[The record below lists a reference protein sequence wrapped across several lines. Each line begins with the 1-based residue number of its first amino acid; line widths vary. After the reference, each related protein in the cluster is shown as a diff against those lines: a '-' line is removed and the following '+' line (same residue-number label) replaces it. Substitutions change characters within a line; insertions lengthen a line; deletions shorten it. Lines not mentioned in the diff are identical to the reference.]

1 MHDLEYIRRRQKL
14 LEKKRK
20 RAAEVEAKEEA
31 IRVAKMKAEAREQE
45 KTAARKKL
53 LKEQQENDRLHE
65 RHVKRKQKQ
74 AQQKWDDRL
83 DILLAQIKEQ
93 SRKQSKLE
101 EIRIIIK
108 KREPSLIELDWDRW
122 LSIDLNKKLALL
134 DFEYALEM
142 FKRDNLMA
150 KRRKRTRGKKKQF
163 NYGLSFTGNDADGAR
178 ADLVATQFNPHD
190 PDGSGKPL
198 AESGFTVAYWYRPDE
213 SYTNSFH
220 ISWKVHTNSRFDFG
234 LMDADQPYIGVGPEN
249 KKLTTKWETM
259 LSTSGNDDIKSTFL
273 DDDGKILKNGT
284 WMHIAV
290 TYAGTDNPDGDGNM
304 LRKIYVNGRH
314 IYGGFGETKQ
324 SVDWTRKADTMVQ
337 GVAFGMRAVQASGTD
352 SESGLRNT
360 KYNNGNACGLD
371 EIAFYKEE
379 KDANWVTSVY
389 NGGAGYNHKNS
400 GGNGLVGYWKFSE
413 GKGTTVKDLSGYG
426 HHGTL
431 TNALYGTSIDNAINN
446 LPPSGTP
453 TWIKVPKGYG
463 Q

>member
-93 SRKQSKLE
+93 SRKQAKLE

-163 NYGLSFTGNDADGAR
+163 NYALTFSGDRSGAT
-178 ADLVATQFNPHD
+178 DSYATTTFNPD
-190 PDGSGKPL
+190 TYSL
-198 AESGFTVAYWYRPDE
+198 WNGFTISFWVRPDE
-213 SYTNSFH
+213 EMNQTSVMLGSKANSPNARFHFGIHSNGNINVGIGTANTTGINNPMEIGKWYNWVLTYTGEDKGTGER
-220 ISWKVHTNSRFDFG
+220 KVRMWINNDPRMTSNTNTRWANQDEGMTIYFG
-234 LMDADQPYIGVGPEN
+234 GRNVD
-249 KKLTTKWETM
+249 
-259 LSTSGNDDIKSTFL
+259 TSGYSLGFACALTNVAIYNVCKDSDGTFA
-273 DDDGKILKNGT
+273 NE
-284 WMHIAV
+284 V
-290 TYAGTDNPDGDGNM
+290 
-304 LRKIYVNGRH
+304 
-314 IYGGFGETKQ
+314 
-324 SVDWTRKADTMVQ
+324 
-337 GVAFGMRAVQASGTD
+337 
-352 SESGLRNT
+352 
-360 KYNNGNACGLD
+360 YNNGIKHN
-371 EIAFYKEE
+371 
-379 KDANWVTSVY
+379 Y
-389 NGGAGYNHKNS
+389 NGADD
-400 GGNGLVGYWKFSE
+400 LVGYWRFSE
-413 GKGTTVKDLSGYG
+413 GNGITIADTSGNGNNGTFGAISGQTTAYP
-426 HHGTL
+426 
-431 TNALYGTSIDNAINN
+431 IWEKI
-446 LPPSGTP
+446 
-453 TWIKVPKGYG
+453 
-463 Q
+463 

>member
-163 NYGLSFTGNDADGAR
+163 NYALTFSGDRSGAT
-178 ADLVATQFNPHD
+178 DSYATTTFNPD
-190 PDGSGKPL
+190 TYEL
-198 AESGFTVAYWYRPDE
+198 WNGFTISFWVRPDE
-213 SYTNSFH
+213 AMNQTSVMLGSKANSPNARFHFGIHSNGNINVGIGTANTTGINNPMEIGKWYNWVLTYTGEDKGTGER
-220 ISWKVHTNSRFDFG
+220 KVRMWINNDPRMTSNTNTRWANQDEDQTIYFG
-234 LMDADQPYIGVGPEN
+234 G
-249 KKLTTKWETM
+249 
-259 LSTSGNDDIKSTFL
+259 
-273 DDDGKILKNGT
+273 
-284 WMHIAV
+284 
-290 TYAGTDNPDGDGNM
+290 
-304 LRKIYVNGRH
+304 
-314 IYGGFGETKQ
+314 
-324 SVDWTRKADTMVQ
+324 
-337 GVAFGMRAVQASGTD
+337 
-352 SESGLRNT
+352 RNT
-360 KYNNGNACGLD
+360 EGAYTQGFACALTNVAIYNTCKDSDGTFANEVYNNG
-371 EIAFYKEE
+371 I
-379 KDANWVTSVY
+379 
-389 NGGAGYNHKNS
+389 NHNYEGS
-400 GGNGLVGYWKFSE
+400 DDLVGYWRFSE
-413 GKGTTVKDLSGYG
+413 GEGITIADTSGNGNNGTFG
-426 HHGTL
+426 
-431 TNALYGTSIDNAINN
+431 AIAGQTTAY
-446 LPPSGTP
+446 PI
-453 TWIKVPKGYG
+453 WEKIK
-463 Q
+463 